1 MMTEITGKDLIDAG
15 ANPGKWFKAAIECA
29 NRLIAEGS
37 PVAEVIPAV
46 IAEFQ
51 PAPHLPLRSV
61 VPMFQMN
68 IRADTPHKVQNV
80 TNVFGTIEVLTRTT
94 VATDGSMMSDACHA
108 VPLGPHP

>member
-1 MMTEITGKDLIDAG
+1 MTEITGKYLTNAG

-37 PVAEVIPAV
+37 PVEEVIPAV

-68 IRADTPHKVQNV
+68 IRAENPHEAANV
-80 TNVFGTIEVLTRTT
+80 TAVFGPMEELMRTRAEERRGGKGCVSTCR
-94 VATDGSMMSDACHA
+94 SRWSPYH
-108 VPLGPHP
+108 